1 MSTYPNI
8 CTYKE
13 EVDIFNLVFG
23 GLVVISASSVIVSFK
38 WEPKFTCDI
47 LVVLDFSNSFCCLA
61 TDA

>member
-23 GLVVISASSVIVSFK
+23 GLVVISASGVIVSFK

-47 LVVLDFSNSFCCLA
+47 LVVLDFSNSF
-61 TDA
+61 